1 MHPDRLYVRTY
12 VRWGAWLVA
21 LAALAT
27 LTLVLLSSAA
37 DRPGSGPAA
46 TDDDAPGSAL
56 PVSVRPAPDAIEASF
71 DARSYR
77 PGQVA
82 HLIVST
88 RVERCELRIFRAG
101 GGADGPLQGSPVTPA
116 TVLAGRAAD
125 VRVGAWPSGLYYG
138 RLTEPGGRVG
148 YATFVVAPRRLGEHR
163 VAVVLPTNTWQAYNF
178 FDGNGD
184 GRPDSWYANPSSST
198 VSLDRPFLDAGVP
211 PHYAGYDRGFLR
223 WLQLERRMP
232 DFLTD
237 DDLERIAS
245 GDVLAKA
252 YDLIVFSGHEEYV
265 TTHEYDL
272 VQRYRDLGGNL
283 AFLSAND
290 FFYRVERRSGTIT
303 RDGRWRDLGRPE
315 SALIGAQYVDW
326 YQERYRNEPYLVTN
340 SAGASWLFR
349 GTGLADGTRFGN
361 YGIEI
366 DARTPAS
373 PRGTRV
379 LARIANIFGPGK
391 TAEMT
396 YYTTPRGAKV
406 FAAGV
411 INFGGTSLWP
421 GVREMVGNI
430 WTELS
435 RP

>member
-1 MHPDRLYVRTY
+1 VSTLRLYLRPAV
-12 VRWGAWLVA
+12 WFVA
-21 LAALAT
+21 LAALSA
-27 LTLVLLSSAA
+27 LTVVLLSSTSGGAGSA
-37 DRPGSGPAA
+37 PGG

-56 PVSVRPAPDAIEASF
+56 PVSATPKPNAIEASF

-77 PGQVA
+77 PGQAARLTVVTRLA
-82 HLIVST
+82 H
-88 RVERCELRIFRAG
+88 CELRVFRAG
-101 GGADGPLQGSPVTPA
+101 GGGDGPLQGSPVTAA
-116 TVLAGRAAD
+116 TALAGRKAA
-125 VRVGAWPSGLYYG
+125 VRVGNWPSGLYYA
-138 RLTEPGGRVG
+138 RLTEPGGRAG
-148 YATFVVAPRRLGEHR
+148 YATFVVSPRRLGEHR

-184 GRPDSWYANPSSST
+184 GLPDSWYANTSSST
-198 VSLDRPFLDAGVP
+198 VSLGRPFLDAGVP
-211 PHYAGYDRGFLR
+211 PHYAGYDRGFVR
-223 WLQLERRMP
+223 WLALEHRTP

-245 GDVLAKA
+245 GDALAKA
-252 YDLIVFSGHEEYV
+252 YDLVVFSGHEEYV
-265 TTHEYDL
+265 TTHEYD
-272 VQRYRDLGGNL
+272 VVRRYRDLGGNL

-290 FFYRVERRSGTIT
+290 FFYRVERRGDTIA

-315 SALIGAQYVDW
+315 AGLVGAQYVDW
-326 YQERYRNEPYLVTN
+326 YQERYRNKPYLVTN
-340 SAGASWLFR
+340 TSGASWLFR
-349 GTGLADGTRFGN
+349 GTGLGNGTHFGN

-366 DARTPAS
+366 DARTSAS

-396 YYTTPRGAKV
+396 YYSTPTGAKV
-406 FAAGV
+406 FSAGV

-421 GVREMVGNI
+421 GVREMVRNI
-430 WTELS
+430 WNELS